1 MKATVMF
8 LAAALGLSAVGVE
21 YELKGNTRPLPD
33 DPRCDMRPGLRMS
46 CRVQFAAHP
55 SEKGQM
61 TLLQKGR
68 ANLPGAFWLRVD
80 GGRERVAFSF
90 FVNLGTGPEPRVS
103 VLGAKDIEVGKWY
116 DVSAGWDGTN
126 TWITVNG
133 KTARVRRMV
142 GEAAGVPLPRVP
154 LPRESLPGCAGPLV
168 VGPIHGTVADPVVD
182 APAPPID
189 DTEVVAG
196 IRLACSAK
204 FLREPKGLT
213 TILYRKNA
221 YWLRYDRG
229 KDGNAAGAFNL
240 FMFLNGGWE
249 PRVSVRMPVE
259 VGRAYRLCGGWTGRE
274 MSLDVD
280 DVVNEPIRR
289 RGRCAR
295 TDAKLTCGDPD
306 VVSVTD
312 IRIRN
317 EHRPI
322 LSFGMFRTRE
332 LMPRVGSPAT
342 LKVDLVNFGTE
353 LGPCTVEAK
362 GKDGVAITPAR
373 IKLAGLGEG
382 ESRPLEWRVDAG
394 TNGLAFLEFKVEG
407 NDGKELAKAG
417 KRIVFMPVEDP
428 DYSAKAWH
436 PPVRPTRTWHVDSAA
451 GDDAQDGLTP
461 QTAWRT
467 FKNADGMELGP
478 GERLL
483 LKRGCVFNG
492 DLVVSARGSAENW
505 AEIGAYGEGMRPI
518 ISRNRH
524 LNDRCGW
531 VCGAAYLVVRDLVL
545 CNAGS
550 GFTVECS
557 RPGDGHVLV
566 ERCLAHHIEGLYRFN
581 SHGIPEWWDE
591 PGAEG
596 GSRST
601 GVAVSGRHARW
612 IVMRDCESYQCSS
625 GFKVGGVDTFV
636 NRMYCH
642 DNYAHNTSP
651 HPYNL
656 ASRSWMTDCV
666 FDASGWHAAAGTMGI
681 MLAGNDGWIVR
692 GCHFLN
698 QPDSGSPD
706 QGGIDFEAQGENCLV
721 DRCTFRNNAGAAIE
735 VLGLRSPQTRNVHIR
750 ACKFDR
756 NNWSFKNGP
765 AEIQVWGSPS
775 TGEDIACSNGRIEGN
790 GYVLVPGV
798 PFYVN
803 HARTTNDWTLVDNR
817 AFDFAE
823 ELDKAF
829 PYVDPP
835 EVRACGEIWTDS
847 PVAALSA
854 RVQDGRRPDDGR
866 AGAPRPPLAL
876 AWEQIEG
883 PAGVAFAKPSAAC
896 TKATF
901 PGEGDYRVQVKADNG
916 TLWRTSRTAVHV
928 LPAGAR
934 TFGAWDFAKPLDAQG
949 WRAENTGTS
958 YRLIPGKIPF
968 WNTESFP
975 VRLVCGDYYV
985 IAMQNAPGACLVSSD
1000 DRDTGVAFTADRAN
1014 AVRVKMQNHT
1024 DSARMRLWWQ
1034 TDAEPEWKQANSVV
1048 FDVKPQDTDDT
1059 VYTVP
1064 MPRIGVVKQF
1074 RLSFSSDDS
1083 PVTGTCRIDYIW
1095 AGHILQSPVRE

>member
-1 MKATVMF
+1 MKAVMMI
-8 LAAALGLSAVGVE
+8 LAAAIGLSAVGVE
-21 YELKGNTRPLPD
+21 YELKGNSRSLPD
-33 DPRCDMRPGLRMS
+33 DPRCDLRPGLKML
-46 CRVQFAAHP
+46 CRVKFAAHP
-55 SEKGQM
+55 SEVGQM
-61 TLLQKGR
+61 SFLQKGHP
-68 ANLPGAFWLRVD
+68 NSPGSFWLRVD
-80 GGRERVAFSF
+80 GGREMVAFSF

-103 VLGAKDIEVGKWY
+103 VLGADDIKVGKWY

-133 KTARVRRMV
+133 TTARRRRTCKQ
-142 GEAAGVPLPRVP
+142 A
-154 LPRESLPGCAGPLV
+154 LPGCAGPLV

-182 APAPPID
+182 APAPPLG
-189 DTEVVAG
+189 DTSLAPG
-196 IRLACSAK
+196 IRIACSAK
-204 FLREPKGLT
+204 FLGEPKGET
-213 TILYRKNA
+213 TILHRKNA
-221 YWLRYDRG
+221 YWLRYDRR
-229 KDGNAAGAFNL
+229 DSETEGAFNL
-240 FMFLNGGWE
+240 FVFLNGSWE
-249 PRVSVRMPVE
+249 PRTSVRMPIE
-259 VGRAYRLCGGWTGRE
+259 LGRVYRLCGGWTGK
-274 MSLDVD
+274 MVSLDVD
-280 DVVNEPIRR
+280 DVVSEPIRR
-289 RGRCAR
+289 QGRCSREDGSVSAG
-295 TDAKLTCGDPD
+295 TKG
-306 VVSVTD
+306 VVAVTD
-312 IRIRN
+312 LRIRN
-317 EHRPI
+317 ERRP
-322 LSFGMFRTRE
+322 LVSFGMFRTRE
-332 LMPRVGSPAT
+332 LMPRIGAPAT
-342 LKVDLVNFGTE
+342 LKVDLANIGTPI
-353 LGPCTVEAK
+353 GPCAVVAQ
-362 GKDGVAITPAR
+362 GKNGVKVTPAR

-394 TNGLAFLEFKVEG
+394 TNGLAFLEFSVEREG
-407 NDGKELAKAG
+407 QTLTRAG
-417 KRIVFMPVEDP
+417 KRVVFMPAKDP
-428 DYSAKAWH
+428 DYSAKAWS
-436 PPVRPTRTWHVDSAA
+436 PPIKPVRTWYIDADA
-451 GDDAQDGLTP
+451 GDDTKDGLTP
-461 QTAWRT
+461 CTAWRT
-467 FKNADGMELGP
+467 FKNTEGMELGP
-478 GERLL
+478 GESLL

-492 DLVVSARGSAENW
+492 DLVVSARASAKNW
-505 AEIGAYGEGMRPI
+505 AEIGAYGKGMRPR

-531 VCGAAYLVVRDLVL
+531 VRGAAYLAVRDIVFS
-545 CNAGS
+545 NAGS

-557 RPGDGHVLV
+557 REGDGHILV
-566 ERCLAHHIEGLYRFN
+566 ERCLAHHIEGQYRFN

-591 PGAEG
+591 PGASG
-596 GSRST
+596 ANRST
-601 GVAVSGRHARW
+601 GVAVTGRHARW

-625 GFKVGGVDTFV
+625 GFKVSGVDTFV

-706 QGGIDFEAQGENCLV
+706 QGGIDFEAGGENCLV

-756 NNWSFKNGP
+756 NNWSYKNGP
-765 AEIQVWGSPS
+765 AEIQVWGSPH
-775 TGEDIACSNGRIEGN
+775 TDEDVACSNGRIEGN

-803 HARTTNDWTLVDNR
+803 HSRTTNDWTLVDNR
-817 AFDFAE
+817 EFDFAE
-823 ELDKAF
+823 ELDRAF
-829 PYVDPP
+829 PYIDPP

-854 RVQDGRRPDDGR
+854 RVQDGRRSENGWT
-866 AGAPRPPLAL
+866 APLGPSLAL
-876 AWEQIEG
+876 AWEQTEG
-883 PAGVAFAKPSAAC
+883 PAGVAFAKPAAAC
-896 TKATF
+896 TKAMF
-901 PGEGDYRVQVKADNG
+901 PGEGDYRVQLKADNG

-934 TFGAWDFAKPLDAQG
+934 TFGAWDFARPLDAQG

-958 YRLIPGKIPF
+958 YRHIPGNISF
-968 WNTESFP
+968 WDTESFP

-985 IAMQNAPGACLVSSD
+985 IAMQNAAGACLVSPD
-1000 DRDTGVAFTADRAN
+1000 DRDTGVSFGGDCAN
-1014 AVRVKMQNHT
+1014 AVRVKMMNHT

-1034 TDAEPEWKQANSVV
+1034 TDAAPEWKEANSAA
-1048 FDVKPQDTDDT
+1048 FDVKPHDTDDA

-1064 MPRIGVVKQF
+1064 VPSIGVAKQL
-1074 RLSFSSDDS
+1074 RISFSADGS

-1095 AGHILQSPVRE
+1095 AGHLPTAANGFILDEKR

>member
-1 MKATVMF
+1 MKAAMMILT
-8 LAAALGLSAVGVE
+8 AAVGLFAFGAE
-21 YELKGNTRPLPD
+21 YELKGNSRSLPD
-33 DPRCDMRPGLRMS
+33 DLRCDMRPGLRMS
-46 CRVQFAAHP
+46 CRVKFAAHP
-55 SEKGQM
+55 SEVGQM
-61 TLLQKGR
+61 TFLRKGR
-68 ANLPGAFWLRVD
+68 ANSPGSFWLRVD
-80 GGRERVAFSF
+80 GGREKVAFSF

-103 VLGAKDIEVGKWY
+103 VLGAKDIEIGKWY

-133 KTARVRRMV
+133 TTNSRRRVCAR
-142 GEAAGVPLPRVP
+142 PF
-154 LPRESLPGCAGPLV
+154 SGCAGPIK
-168 VGPIHGTVADPVVD
+168 VGPLRGIVADPMMD
-182 APAPPID
+182 SPAL
-189 DTEVVAG
+189 G
-196 IRLACSAK
+196 
-204 FLREPKGLT
+204 
-213 TILYRKNA
+213 
-221 YWLRYDRG
+221 
-229 KDGNAAGAFNL
+229 
-240 FMFLNGGWE
+240 
-249 PRVSVRMPVE
+249 
-259 VGRAYRLCGGWTGRE
+259 
-274 MSLDVD
+274 
-280 DVVNEPIRR
+280 
-289 RGRCAR
+289 
-295 TDAKLTCGDPD
+295 
-306 VVSVTD
+306 
-312 IRIRN
+312 
-317 EHRPI
+317 RPI
-322 LSFGMFRTRE
+322 VSFGMFRTQE
-332 LMPRVGSPAT
+332 LMPRLGSSAT
-342 LKVDLVNFGTE
+342 LKVDLLNFGTE
-353 LGPCTVEAK
+353 LGPCTVVAK
-362 GKDGVAITPAR
+362 GKDGVSITPAR
-373 IKLAGLGEG
+373 IEIASLDEG
-382 ESRPLEWRVDAG
+382 ESRSLQWRVDAG
-394 TNGLAFLEFKVEG
+394 TIGLAFLEFAVKH
-407 NDGKELAKAG
+407 DGRTVAKAG
-417 KRIVFMPVEDP
+417 KRIVFMPATDP
-428 DYSAKAWH
+428 DYSAKAWN
-436 PPVRPTRTWHVDSAA
+436 PPVKPTRTWYVDSDA

-467 FKNADGMELGP
+467 FKNTAGMELGP

-483 LKRGCVFNG
+483 LKRGGVFNG
-492 DLVVSARGSAENW
+492 DLVVSARGSEESW
-505 AEIGAYGEGMRPI
+505 AGIGAYGEGMRPI
-518 ISRNRH
+518 INRNRH

-531 VCGAAYLVVRDLVL
+531 VRGAAYLVVRDLVF

-557 RPGDGHVLV
+557 RPGDGHVLI
-566 ERCLAHHIEGLYRFN
+566 ERCLSHHIEGMYRFN

-625 GFKVGGVDTFV
+625 GFTVSGVDTFV

-666 FDASGWHAAAGTMGI
+666 FDASGWHAPAGTMGI

-706 QGGIDFEAQGENCLV
+706 QGGIDFEAGGENCLV

-735 VLGLRSPQTRNVHIR
+735 VLGLIRPQTRNVHIR

-803 HARTTNDWTLVDNR
+803 HSRTTNDWTLVDNR
-817 AFDFAE
+817 EFDFAE
-823 ELDKAF
+823 GLDKAF

-835 EVRACGEIWTDS
+835 EVRACGEIWTDN
-847 PVAALSA
+847 PVVALSA
-854 RVQDGRRPDDGR
+854 RVQDGRRSENGM
-866 AGAPRPPLAL
+866 AVAPRPSLAL

-928 LPAGAR
+928 LPAGTR
-934 TFGAWDFAKPLDAQG
+934 TFGAWDFSKPLDAQG

-958 YRLIPGKIPF
+958 YRFIPGKVPF

-985 IAMQNAPGACLVSSD
+985 IAMQNAAGACLVSSD
-1000 DRDTGVAFTADRAN
+1000 DRDTGIAFTADRAN
-1014 AVRVKMQNHT
+1014 TVRVKMMNHT

-1034 TDAEPEWKQANSVV
+1034 TDAEPEWKETNSVA
-1048 FDVKPQDTDDT
+1048 FDVKPQDTNDT

-1074 RLSFSSDDS
+1074 RLSFSADGS

-1095 AGHILQSPVRE
+1095 AGRLPTAGNGF

>member
-1 MKATVMF
+1 MKAVMMI
-8 LAAALGLSAVGVE
+8 LVAAVGLFAFGAE
-21 YELKGNTRPLPD
+21 YELKGNSRSLPD
-33 DPRCDMRPGLRMS
+33 DLRCDMRPGLRMS
-46 CRVQFAAHP
+46 CRVKFAAHP
-55 SEKGQM
+55 SEVGQM
-61 TLLQKGR
+61 TFLRKGR
-68 ANLPGAFWLRVD
+68 ANSPGSFWLRVD
-80 GGRERVAFSF
+80 GGREKVAFSF

-133 KTARVRRMV
+133 TTNSRRRVCAR
-142 GEAAGVPLPRVP
+142 PF
-154 LPRESLPGCAGPLV
+154 PGCAGPIKI
-168 VGPIHGTVADPVVD
+168 GPLHGIVADPMVD
-182 APAPPID
+182 SPAL
-189 DTEVVAG
+189 G
-196 IRLACSAK
+196 
-204 FLREPKGLT
+204 
-213 TILYRKNA
+213 
-221 YWLRYDRG
+221 
-229 KDGNAAGAFNL
+229 
-240 FMFLNGGWE
+240 
-249 PRVSVRMPVE
+249 
-259 VGRAYRLCGGWTGRE
+259 
-274 MSLDVD
+274 
-280 DVVNEPIRR
+280 
-289 RGRCAR
+289 
-295 TDAKLTCGDPD
+295 
-306 VVSVTD
+306 
-312 IRIRN
+312 
-317 EHRPI
+317 RPI
-322 LSFGMFRTRE
+322 VSFGMFRTQE
-332 LMPRVGSPAT
+332 LMLRLGSSAT
-342 LKVDLVNFGTE
+342 LKADLLNFGTE
-353 LGPCTVEAK
+353 LGPCMVVAK
-362 GKDGVAITPAR
+362 GRDSVSVTPAR
-373 IKLAGLGEG
+373 IELASLDEG
-382 ESRPLEWRVDAG
+382 ESRPLQWRVDAG
-394 TNGLAFLEFKVEG
+394 TNGLAFLEFAVKH
-407 NDGKELAKAG
+407 DGQTVAKAG
-417 KRIVFMPVEDP
+417 KRIVFMPEKDP
-428 DYSAKAWH
+428 DYSAKAWS
-436 PPVRPTRTWHVDSAA
+436 PFVKPTRTWYIDSVA

-461 QTAWRT
+461 QIAWRT
-467 FKNADGMELGP
+467 FKNTAGLELGP

-492 DLVVSARGSAENW
+492 DLRLAARGSAENW
-505 AEIGAYGEGMRPI
+505 AEVGAYGEGMRPI

-531 VCGAAYLVVRDLVL
+531 VRGAAYLAVRDLVF

-557 RPGDGHVLV
+557 RPGDGHVLI
-566 ERCLAHHIEGLYRFN
+566 ERCLSHHIEGQYRFN

-625 GFKVGGVDTFV
+625 GFKVSGVDTFV

-706 QGGIDFEAQGENCLV
+706 QGGIDFEAGGENCLV

-735 VLGLRSPQTRNVHIR
+735 VLGLIRPQTRNVHIR

-803 HARTTNDWTLVDNR
+803 HTRTTNDWALVGNR
-817 AFDFAE
+817 EFDFAE

-835 EVRACGEIWTDS
+835 EVRACGEIWTDN
-847 PVAALSA
+847 PVVALSA
-854 RVQDGRRPDDGR
+854 RVQDSRRSEDGR
-866 AGAPRPPLAL
+866 AVAPRPPLAL

-883 PAGVAFAKPSAAC
+883 PAGVAFAKSSAAC

-949 WRAENTGTS
+949 WRTENTGTS
-958 YRLIPGKIPF
+958 YRFIPGKVPF

-985 IAMQNAPGACLVSSD
+985 IAMQNAAGACLVSSD
-1000 DRDTGVAFTADRAN
+1000 DRDTGIAFTVDRAN
-1014 AVRVKMQNHT
+1014 AVRVKMMNHT

-1034 TDAEPEWKQANSVV
+1034 TDAEPEWKEANSVA
-1048 FDVKPQDTDDT
+1048 FDVKPQDADDT

-1074 RLSFSSDDS
+1074 RLSFSADGS
-1083 PVTGTCRIDYIW
+1083 PITGTCRIDYIW
-1095 AGHILQSPVRE
+1095 AGRLPIAGNGF

>member
-1 MKATVMF
+1 MKAVLMI
-8 LAAALGLSAVGVE
+8 LAAVIGMSAVGVE
-21 YELKGNTRPLPD
+21 YELNGNSRSIPD
-33 DPRCDMRPGLRMS
+33 DPTCVLRPGLRMS
-46 CRVQFAAHP
+46 CRVKFSAHP
-55 SEKGQM
+55 SEVGQM
-61 TLLQKGR
+61 SFLQKGR
-68 ANLPGAFWLRVD
+68 PNSPGSFWLRVD

-103 VLGAKDIEVGKWY
+103 VLGAEDIVVGKWY
-116 DVSAGWDGTN
+116 DVAAGWDGTN

-133 KTARVRRMV
+133 KTNRRPRMRSR
-142 GEAAGVPLPRVP
+142 GTAGVPLPQKA
-154 LPRESLPGCAGPLV
+154 LSGCTGPLKI
-168 VGPIHGTVADPVVD
+168 GPLRGTLADPVVD
-182 APAPPID
+182 TPAP
-189 DTEVVAG
+189 
-196 IRLACSAK
+196 
-204 FLREPKGLT
+204 
-213 TILYRKNA
+213 
-221 YWLRYDRG
+221 
-229 KDGNAAGAFNL
+229 
-240 FMFLNGGWE
+240 
-249 PRVSVRMPVE
+249 
-259 VGRAYRLCGGWTGRE
+259 
-274 MSLDVD
+274 
-280 DVVNEPIRR
+280 
-289 RGRCAR
+289 
-295 TDAKLTCGDPD
+295 
-306 VVSVTD
+306 
-312 IRIRN
+312 
-317 EHRPI
+317 RPFV
-322 LSFGMFRTRE
+322 SFGMFRTQE
-332 LMPRVGSPAT
+332 LMPRLGAPAT
-342 LKVDLVNFGTE
+342 LKVDLLNIGSE
-353 LGPCTVEAK
+353 MGSCTVVAK
-362 GKDGVAITPAR
+362 GKDGVSVTPAR
-373 IKLAGLGEG
+373 IELALLGEG
-382 ESRPLEWRVDAG
+382 ESRPLQWRVDAG
-394 TNGLAFLEFKVEG
+394 TNGLAFLEFAVEREG
-407 NDGKELAKAG
+407 QTIAKAG
-417 KRIVFMPVEDP
+417 KRVVFMPAEDP
-428 DYSAKAWH
+428 DYSAKAWN
-436 PPVRPTRTWHVDSAA
+436 PPVRPTRTWYIDSAA
-451 GDDAQDGLTP
+451 GDDARDGLTP
-461 QTAWRT
+461 KTAWRT
-467 FKNADGMELGP
+467 FKNAERMELGS

-483 LKRGCVFNG
+483 LRRGCVFNG
-492 DLVVSARGSAENW
+492 DLRLAARGSAENW

-531 VCGAAYLVVRDLVL
+531 VRGAAYLAVRDLVF

-557 RPGDGHVLV
+557 RPGDGHVLI
-566 ERCLAHHIEGLYRFN
+566 ERCLAHHIEGQYRFN

-591 PGAEG
+591 PGAAG

-601 GVAVSGRHARW
+601 GVAVSGHHARW

-625 GFKVGGVDTFV
+625 GFKVSGLDTFV

-765 AEIQVWGSPS
+765 AEIQVWGSSS

-803 HARTTNDWTLVDNR
+803 HTRTTNDWTLVGNR
-817 AFDFAE
+817 EFDFAE
-823 ELDKAF
+823 DLDKAF

-854 RVQDGRRPDDGR
+854 RVQDG
-866 AGAPRPPLAL
+866 LAL

-883 PAGVAFAKPSAAC
+883 SAGVAFAKPSAAC

-901 PGEGDYRVQVKADNG
+901 PGEGDYRVQLKADNG

-934 TFGAWDFAKPLDAQG
+934 TFGAWDFSKPLDAQG
-949 WRAENTGTS
+949 WRAENTGIS
-958 YRLIPGKIPF
+958 YRFIPGKTPF

-975 VRLVCGDYYV
+975 VHLVCGDYYV
-985 IAMQNAPGACLVSSD
+985 IAMQNAAGACLVSPD
-1000 DRDTGVAFTADRAN
+1000 DRDTGIMFNGDRAN
-1014 AVRVKMQNHT
+1014 AVRVKMMNHT

-1034 TDAEPEWKQANSVV
+1034 TDAAPEWKEANSVA
-1048 FDVKPQDTDDT
+1048 FGVKPQDADDA

-1074 RLSFSSDDS
+1074 RLSFSADGS

-1095 AGHILQSPVRE
+1095 AGRLPSALHSVM

>member
-1 MKATVMF
+1 MKARIALF
-8 LAAALGLSAVGVE
+8 AAAAALAVAGVE
-21 YELKGNTRPLPD
+21 YELNGAARMLPD
-33 DPRCDMRPGLRMS
+33 DPRCDLRPGLKMS
-46 CRVQFAAHP
+46 CRVKFAAHP
-55 SEKGQM
+55 SEVGQM
-61 TLLQKGR
+61 SFLQKGHP
-68 ANLPGAFWLRVD
+68 NSPGSFWLRVD

-103 VLGAKDIEVGKWY
+103 VLGAEDIEVGKWY

-133 KTARVRRMV
+133 TTARRRRTL
-142 GEAAGVPLPRVP
+142 GEAAGVP

-182 APAPPID
+182 APAPPLC
-189 DTEVVAG
+189 DTSLAPG
-196 IRLACSAK
+196 IRIACSAK
-204 FLREPKGLT
+204 FLGEPKGET
-213 TILYRKNA
+213 TILHRKNA
-221 YWLRYDRG
+221 YWLRYDRR
-229 KDGNAAGAFNL
+229 DSEAEGAFNL
-240 FMFLNGGWE
+240 FVFLNGGWE
-249 PRVSVRMPVE
+249 PRTSVRMPIE
-259 VGRAYRLCGGWTGRE
+259 LGRVYRLCGGWTGK
-274 MSLDVD
+274 MVSLDVD
-280 DVVNEPIRR
+280 DVVSEPIRR
-289 RGRCAR
+289 QGRCSREDGSVSAG
-295 TDAKLTCGDPD
+295 TKG
-306 VVSVTD
+306 VVAVTD
-312 IRIRN
+312 LRIRN
-317 EHRPI
+317 ERSP
-322 LSFGMFRTRE
+322 LVSFGMFRTRE
-332 LMPRVGSPAT
+332 LMPRIGAPAT
-342 LKVDLVNFGTE
+342 LKVDLANIGTPI
-353 LGPCTVEAK
+353 GPCTVVAQ
-362 GKDGVAITPAR
+362 GKNGVKVTPAR

-394 TNGLAFLEFKVEG
+394 TNGLAFLEFAVEC
-407 NDGKELAKAG
+407 DGKTVAKAE
-417 KRIVFMPVEDP
+417 KRVVFMPAEDT
-428 DYSAKAWH
+428 DYSAKAWN
-436 PPVRPTRTWHVDSAA
+436 PPVRPTRTWYVDSAN
-451 GDDAQDGLTP
+451 GDDARDGLAP

-467 FKNADGMELGP
+467 FRNAEGMELGP

-483 LKRGCVFNG
+483 LRRGCVFNG
-492 DLVVSARGSAENW
+492 DLRLAARGSAENW
-505 AEIGAYGEGMRPI
+505 AEIGAYGEGMRPR

-531 VCGAAYLVVRDLVL
+531 VRGAAYLVVHDLIFS
-545 CNAGS
+545 NAGS

-557 RPGDGHVLV
+557 RPDDGHILI
-566 ERCLAHHIEGLYRFN
+566 ERCLAHHIEGQYRFN

-591 PGAEG
+591 PGPKG

-601 GVAVSGRHARW
+601 GMAVSGNHARH

-625 GFKVGGVDTFV
+625 GFKVSGVDTFV
-636 NRMYCH
+636 NRMFCH

-706 QGGIDFEAQGENCLV
+706 QGGIDFEAGGENCLV

-735 VLGLRSPQTRNVHIR
+735 VLGLIRPQTRNVHIR

-803 HARTTNDWTLVDNR
+803 HSRTTNDWALVGNR
-817 AFDFAE
+817 EFDFAE

-829 PYVDPP
+829 PYIDPP
-835 EVRACGEIWTDS
+835 EVRVCGEIWTDS
-847 PVAALSA
+847 RVAALSA
-854 RVQDGRRPDDGR
+854 RVQDGLGR
-866 AGAPRPPLAL
+866 AVSMKPPITGRAVAPRPPLTL

-883 PAGVAFAKPSAAC
+883 PAGVAFANPSTAC

-901 PGEGDYRVQVKADNG
+901 PGEGDYRVQLKADNG

-934 TFGAWDFAKPLDAQG
+934 TFGAWDFARPLDAQG

-958 YRLIPGKIPF
+958 YRHIPGNIWF
-968 WNTESFP
+968 WDTESFP

-985 IAMQNAPGACLVSSD
+985 IAMQNAAGACLVSPD
-1000 DRDTGVAFTADRAN
+1000 DRDTGVSFGGDCAN
-1014 AVRVKMQNHT
+1014 AVRVKMMNHT

-1034 TDAEPEWKQANSVV
+1034 TDAVPEWKEDCSVA
-1048 FDVKPQDTDDT
+1048 FDVKPHDTDDA

-1064 MPRIGVVKQF
+1064 VPSVGVAKQLRI
-1074 RLSFSSDDS
+1074 SFSADGS

-1095 AGHILQSPVRE
+1095 AGCLPLDSTSL